1 MRPVWQKDKLM
12 AFSKIMRLAF
22 GFFALAFFTDTALA
36 QTPRKQCSEKYQT
49 AKAAG
54 TLNGVAWPQFLSQ
67 CLAETKAEPEGM
79 PAAATP
85 SLNPAPTPAPAAQN
99 PSIPNMNATPIVNKP
114 PAGAMPGPAGAAP
127 MGEAVFPKTINPA
140 YANEKPG
147 TARMKTCVDQYKI
160 NKATNSNGGM
170 KWIQKGGGYYS
181 ECNKH
186 LKG

>member
-1 MRPVWQKDKLM
+1 M
-12 AFSKIMRLAF
+12 AFPKFISLAHCLLVLALLSVS
-22 GFFALAFFTDTALA
+22 GPAFA
-36 QTPRKQCSEKYQT
+36 QSPRKQCSDKYQT

-67 CLAETKAEPEGM
+67 CLAETKAEPDAM
-79 PAAATP
+79 PAA
-85 SLNPAPTPAPAAQN
+85 SYPASAPAAASAAGQK
-99 PSIPNMNATPIVNKP
+99 PPIPNMNATPIVNSA
-114 PAGAMPGPAGAAP
+114 PAAAP
-127 MGEAVFPKTINPA
+127 MGEAVFPKAINPS

-147 TARMKTCVDQYKI
+147 TARMKTCVDQYKA

-186 LKG
+186 LKS